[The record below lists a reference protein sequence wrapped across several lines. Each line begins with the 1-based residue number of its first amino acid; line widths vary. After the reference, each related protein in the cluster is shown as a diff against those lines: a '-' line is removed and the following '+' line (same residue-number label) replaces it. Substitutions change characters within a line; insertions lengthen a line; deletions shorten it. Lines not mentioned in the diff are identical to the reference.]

1 MYNTTSGSSSYGN
14 TGMQNFVG
22 NVGKHR
28 QLVLVPSGTE
38 IATQTLA
45 DTLSTW
51 TGNINAAKS
60 ARWFPLP
67 KIVDLEVS
75 DEGAVRQT
83 TSFGYASFVREGK
96 LVSKYMLEEMSI
108 HNKNQLAKLD
118 LGSFDA
124 YIVTDRDW
132 ILGYSSDNAKFLPKQ
147 CDYIKVLPESQNTGT
162 ENAHVSIE
170 IQWTDAKQF
179 NELEVSTKPSG
190 WYPSLQLSGVKDLI
204 PVLSSVTATAF
215 AFTLTGFDGVP
226 YSAAVKDDIYLRK
239 TTTTGTLIPIT
250 SVTESGTVPG
260 SYTGVIGTQTSGTFY
275 FSLLDQPTAPTNDV
289 ETPYSSSLVVTI
301 P

>member
-14 TGMQNFVG
+14 TGMQNFIG

-45 DTLSTW
+45 DTLATW
-51 TGNINAAKS
+51 TTNINAAKS

-108 HNKNQLAKLD
+108 HNKKELAKLD

-132 ILGYSSDNAKFLPKQ
+132 ILGYSSDNVKFLPKQ
-147 CDYIKVLPESQNTGT
+147 CDYIKILPESQNTGT

-179 NELEVSTKPSG
+179 NELEVSTKPNA

-204 PVLSSVTATAF
+204 PVLTSVTATAF

-226 YSAAVKDDIYLRK
+226 YSAAAKEDIYLRK
-239 TTTTGTLIPIT
+239 TTEDAVLIAIT
-250 SVTESGTVPG
+250 SITESGTVPG
-260 SYTGVIGTQTSGTFY
+260 SYTGVVGTQTSGTFY
-275 FSLLDQPTAPTNDV
+275 FSLLDQPTAATDGV
-289 ETPYSSSLVVTI
+289 ETPYNSSLVVVI
-301 P
+301 